1 MIRWIL
7 LGLTL
12 FLLAVWIPTYLEERK
27 RKRERR

>member
-12 FLLAVWIPTYLEERK
+12 FLVAVWIPTYLDERK
-27 RKRERR
+27 KDRRDR